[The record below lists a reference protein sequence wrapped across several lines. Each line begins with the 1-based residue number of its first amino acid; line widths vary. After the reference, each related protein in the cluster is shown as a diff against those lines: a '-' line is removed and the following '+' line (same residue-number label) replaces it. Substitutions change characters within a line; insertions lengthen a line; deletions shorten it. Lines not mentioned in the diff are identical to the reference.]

1 MTNKFIQN
9 IVNEIKPQKREKLEE
24 ELSPNEELEHL
35 WEMATVGRQDACK
48 GLKNGMRLEII
59 TSEYKNTGEE
69 KHLHLF
75 PASHRDRTGK
85 ANNYDLITRVKITD
99 EPPQSPSDIVAI
111 KDNPDVPEEYQIA
124 IFEWSKGKTKH
135 GTNNWR
141 HILDVWDDMNS

>member
-24 ELSPNEELEHL
+24 EMPLNEELEHL

-75 PASHRDRTGK
+75 PASHRDRTDK

-99 EPPQSPSDIVAI
+99 EPPQTPSDIVAI

-124 IFEWSKGKTKH
+124 IFNWSKGNNKQ
-135 GTNNWR
+135 GVNNWVAVQ
-141 HILDVWDDMNS
+141 IVWDSLNS

>member
-1 MTNKFIQN
+1 MANKFIQN
-9 IVNEIKPQKREKLEE
+9 IDSEIRPQKREKLEE
-24 ELSPNEELEHL
+24 EMPLNEELEHL

-75 PASHRDRTGK
+75 PASHIDRIGK
-85 ANNYDLITRVKITD
+85 ANNYDLITRVKVTD
-99 EPPQSPSDIVAI
+99 EPPQTPSDIVAI

-124 IFEWSKGKTKH
+124 IFEWSKGETKH